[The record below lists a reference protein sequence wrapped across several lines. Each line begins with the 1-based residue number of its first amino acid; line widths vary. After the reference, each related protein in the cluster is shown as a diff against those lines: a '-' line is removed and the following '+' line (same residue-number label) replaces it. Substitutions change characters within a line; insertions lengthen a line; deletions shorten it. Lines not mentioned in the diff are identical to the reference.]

1 MQSLAPKRTWDVLLI
16 GGASASGK
24 TALSLPLSRLY
35 QVDLVRVDDFQVL
48 LEALTTPESHPP
60 LHYWKTHPNRCNE
73 SVTASVKRLIDVG
86 CMLTPGLAAV
96 IDDHLAEDIPMI
108 LEGDFILPELAAS
121 FTSKN
126 PRVKAIFMHEP
137 SREQI
142 LQNYFTREASLQEF
156 RADVSH
162 AYGNWLVKE
171 CSKLGIPIVE
181 SRPWDTL
188 IERVVIC

>member
-1 MQSLAPKRTWDVLLI
+1 MPNLNRNWDILLI

-24 TALSLPLSRLY
+24 TRLCLPLSRLY
-35 QVDLVRVDDFQVL
+35 EVDLVRVDDFQVL
-48 LEALTTPESHPP
+48 LEALTTPESHPT
-60 LHYWKTHPNRCNE
+60 LHYWSTHPNWRDDGVTS
-73 SVTASVKRLIDVG
+73 SVERLVDVG
-86 CMLTPGLAAV
+86 RMLTPGLAAV
-96 IDDHLAEDIPMI
+96 INDHLEENIPMI

-121 FTSKN
+121 FTNNN

-142 LQNYFTREASLQEF
+142 LQNYLTREASLQAF

-162 AYGNWLVKE
+162 AYGNWLLEE
-171 CSKLGIPIVE
+171 CSKLDIPIVE

-188 IERVVIC
+188 IERVIMC